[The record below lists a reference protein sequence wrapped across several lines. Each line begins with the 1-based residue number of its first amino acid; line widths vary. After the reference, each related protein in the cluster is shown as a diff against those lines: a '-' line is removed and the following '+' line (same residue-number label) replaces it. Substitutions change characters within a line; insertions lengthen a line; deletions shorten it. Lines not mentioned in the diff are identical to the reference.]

1 MPGWFEFSPP
11 VENPVIVL
19 GFQFLLAFLVI
30 IIIGCVIAILSNTTI
45 APVPSKGWAS
55 TDYEAIQNGRKSLS
69 DYISANNVDDKT
81 PMNQFHVATASFGGI
96 FTEDIKLLNPW
107 IGSASPDAARLQV
120 EAGARAIVLDIWPDP
135 ANNTLPVVC
144 CMTDTTEWGAQSWWT
159 GRGLDKGVGRYSNW
173 RHLTRNR
180 MPAADIINAA
190 LNAAFDGSTSKQNTD
205 PFFLILKLHGAM
217 TNDFLNTLGDI
228 VKAAIGE
235 HSMSPEWNRTLNQKQ
250 LCTAPVREF
259 MSKCFVMVI
268 PDIQPGYN
276 SLPNINTYAA
286 FIQPF
291 LASRLGEVTNALEQ
305 QPNTIFFEPGS
316 LSTIS
321 TINQPN
327 CTLGGPQLSLA
338 QAGLTIIQP
347 TTGGQSTDNS
357 VLFANTNLQQM
368 VQSGAQFIA
377 VNYFSPNS
385 GDGIIT
391 DYLNPA
397 NFGIYSFKKGV

>member
-1 MPGWFEFSPP
+1 MPGWFEFTPP
-11 VENPVIVL
+11 VQNPAIVL
-19 GFQFLLAFLVI
+19 TFQFILSILVVI
-30 IIIGCVIAILSNTTI
+30 IISCVIALIKNTTI
-45 APVPSKGWAS
+45 APVPPKGWAS
-55 TDYEAIQNGRKSLS
+55 TDYEAIQNGRKSLQ
-69 DYISANNVDDKT
+69 DYMSANNIDDKT
-81 PMNQFHVATASFGGI
+81 PMNQFHVATAGFGGI

-107 IGSASPDAARLQV
+107 NGSASPDAARIQV

-135 ANNTLPVVC
+135 ANNKLPVVC
-144 CMTDTTEWGAQSWWT
+144 CMTDATEWSAQNWWI
-159 GRGLDKGVGRYSNW
+159 GQGLDKGAGRYSNW
-173 RHLTRNR
+173 RHITRNR
-180 MPAADIINAA
+180 MPAADIINTA
-190 LNAAFDGSTSKQNTD
+190 LHAAFDGPTSKQNAD

-217 TNDFLNTLGDI
+217 TPDFLNTLGDT

-250 LCTAPVREF
+250 LCSAPVREF

-276 SLPNINTYAA
+276 SLPNINTYAS

-291 LASRLGEVTNALEQ
+291 LATRLGEVTNALEQ

-316 LSTIS
+316 LTTIS

-338 QAGLTIIQP
+338 QAGLTVIQP
-347 TTGGQSTDNS
+347 TTGGQSTDNAT
-357 VLFANTNLQQM
+357 LYANTNLQQM

-377 VNYFSPNS
+377 INYFSPNS
-385 GDGIIT
+385 GDGIIS